1 MAGHSKW
8 ANIKHRKAAQ
18 DAKRGV
24 AFQKLVRA
32 IIVAAR
38 EGGGDPSMN
47 MKLKT
52 ALERAKSASVPSDN
66 IDRAIK
72 RGTGEIEG
80 AVYEEVMYEAY
91 GPGGV
96 AVLIEATTDNK
107 NRTTPEIRALLSR
120 NGGTFGEAGCVAWI
134 FERRGVVEIQGAVDE
149 EELMMAVID
158 AGGEDLSPGEEG
170 ITVYTDPGV
179 VMTVAEALKKTGY
192 HVESAEVQHVP
203 KTTIPIEEKDVAAK
217 ILNLLN
223 VLDDHDDV
231 QAVSCNFDI
240 SEDIANSLEN

>member
-96 AVLIEATTDNK
+96 AV
-107 NRTTPEIRALLSR
+107 S
-120 NGGTFGEAGCVAWI
+120 
-134 FERRGVVEIQGAVDE
+134 
-149 EELMMAVID
+149 
-158 AGGEDLSPGEEG
+158 
-170 ITVYTDPGV
+170 Y
-179 VMTVAEALKKTGY
+179 
-192 HVESAEVQHVP
+192 
-203 KTTIPIEEKDVAAK
+203 
-217 ILNLLN
+217 
-223 VLDDHDDV
+223 
-231 QAVSCNFDI
+231 
-240 SEDIANSLEN
+240 